1 MILEKN
7 NTTSYNWDNIVEEKF
22 DCEPGLVI
30 TKRQIVGK
38 IKIRKTVYSTN
49 YLADHWCEN

>member
-22 DCEPGLVI
+22 DCETGLVI